1 MFKMKNLIFIL
12 MIGSLFMGCATL
24 VEKAIAKIIQPRM
37 EKVEDITEDCKT
49 ECVTFTKYS
58 DEWCDCMNQCNQDE
72 LNKINLDMTIHIEE
86 CP

>member
-1 MFKMKNLIFIL
+1 MTKMKKLLFML

-24 VEKAIAKIIQPRM
+24 VEKSIEKIIQPRM
-37 EKVEDITEDCKT
+37 KKAEDITEDCKQD
-49 ECVTFTKYS
+49 CVTFTHSS
-58 DEWCDCMNQCNQDE
+58 DAWCDCMNQCNHDE